1 MKTSEQ
7 MTKMPA
13 ALLKAQATITFAAK
27 GSVNAHFK
35 NKYADLAAVIDA
47 VKSALNDNGIAFVQ
61 TASPSQD
68 GFLNLT
74 TRLIHE
80 SGEWIEDT
88 LTMPLQKCDPQGYGS
103 AMTYARRY
111 SLAAIT
117 GLYQDDDDGNQ
128 ACRPKQEAKADD
140 KAVQPPRESAKSVS
154 KDTWDKLDAE
164 TQNWLR
170 DMAMEAKLFFAK
182 NDAVSAYEYL
192 ESQGLDADL
201 KVAISYLFESNE
213 RAALKKISTTRKA
226 A

>member
-128 ACRPKQEAKADD
+128 ACRPKQEAKAEPSRIDVSVYLD
-140 KAVQPPRESAKSVS
+140 RITKETDIDRLRSMLKIDIKAACASAGDMGAFK
-154 KDTWDKLDAE
+154 TLEAACTARAAE
-164 TQNWLR
+164 LKQ
-170 DMAMEAKLFFAK
+170 
-182 NDAVSAYEYL
+182 
-192 ESQGLDADL
+192 
-201 KVAISYLFESNE
+201 KVA
-213 RAALKKISTTRKA
+213 A
-226 A
+226 